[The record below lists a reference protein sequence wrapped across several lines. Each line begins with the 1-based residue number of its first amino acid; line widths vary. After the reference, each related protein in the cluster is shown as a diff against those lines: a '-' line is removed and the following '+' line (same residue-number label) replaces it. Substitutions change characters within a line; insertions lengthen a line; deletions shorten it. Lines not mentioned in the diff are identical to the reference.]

1 MVFSSTVFLFIFL
14 PVVFVLHWLLPEK
27 YRNGLL
33 LIASLLFYGWGEPYF
48 VLVMLASIVINTLLA
63 IAIEDARSP
72 GRRRALAGLSAFIN
86 IALLVVF
93 KYTGFIVENLNSIP
107 GVEIPVPAIRLPI
120 GISFFTF
127 QAMSYVLD
135 VYRERT
141 RAQRSVFKVALYI
154 SFFPQLI
161 AGPIVKYHDIAE
173 QIEQRTIT
181 TEGVALGIRRFI
193 VGLSKKLLIANVMG
207 EIADRVFALPAADV
221 NMPVAWI
228 GALAYCFQI
237 FFDFC
242 GYSDMAIGMGSM
254 FGFTIL
260 ENFRFPYVSLSVREF
275 WRRWHISLSTWF
287 REYLYIPLGGNR
299 KGRARECLNKCIV
312 FLCTGLWHGA
322 SWTFVLWGL
331 FHGFFL
337 ILETLHVIRA
347 GKRMKA
353 LSWLYTML
361 VVAVG
366 FVLFRADT
374 LGQAVSM
381 IGAMFTGFRM
391 NARHLSLIGEMLSP
405 TVLITTAA
413 AVLASIPIVPALERR
428 LTAPRAAVW
437 LRSTGYAATI
447 VLFFLCVLS
456 LSSATYNPFIYFRF

>member
-1 MVFSSTVFLFIFL
+1 
-14 PVVFVLHWLLPEK
+14 
-27 YRNGLL
+27 
-33 LIASLLFYGWGEPYF
+33 
-48 VLVMLASIVINTLLA
+48 
-63 IAIEDARSP
+63 
-72 GRRRALAGLSAFIN
+72 
-86 IALLVVF
+86 
-93 KYTGFIVENLNSIP
+93 
-107 GVEIPVPAIRLPI
+107 
-120 GISFFTF
+120 
-127 QAMSYVLD
+127 
-135 VYRERT
+135 
-141 RAQRSVFKVALYI
+141 
-154 SFFPQLI
+154 
-161 AGPIVKYHDIAE
+161 
-173 QIEQRTIT
+173 
-181 TEGVALGIRRFI
+181 
-193 VGLSKKLLIANVMG
+193 
-207 EIADRVFALPAADV
+207 
-221 NMPVAWI
+221 MPVAWI

-347 GKRMKA
+347 GKRIKA